1 MNPIPGRRSGIAI
14 LTIELEVIDSDRVL
28 IRVRTV
34 DDVVDDRVAEEFA
47 FSTSGPTV
55 EYLREWLET
64 WMRGP

>member
-14 LTIELEVIDSDRVL
+14 LTVELEEFNPDRVL

-34 DDVVDDRVAEEFA
+34 DDVVDDGIAEEFA

-55 EYLREWLET
+55 EYLRDWLET
-64 WMRGP
+64 WIRGP